1 MMKVV
6 FNITIQTTHPLGER
20 GILSA
25 ILQRIS
31 SVPGLKPRSFGFSE
45 PLKQQWGTNSL
56 EDLAPLYQPKGE
68 ICFFRLAPPMR
79 GLLTINTSRNPR
91 ATCNEIKL
99 VTDYAGIH
107 DRLEEFESLLRDLA
121 IMVDAD
127 FAAAT
132 ISGGAPFSVNV
143 QNLKANVGELEG
155 RSIPPAN
162 PTGIR
167 FLNGIWWINIFGR
180 RYLEFFGERTF
191 ENLPAH
197 RAERI
202 ASDLL
207 WLQPTKTP
215 LDMWDPSGIALGET
229 IKSRLDRPKAFY
241 GYESGKP
248 GIMLRYDTPAFDCS
262 LIRPKAK

>member
-1 MMKVV
+1 MKKVV
-6 FNITIQTTHPLGER
+6 FNITIQTTHPFGER

-25 ILQRIS
+25 ILDRIS
-31 SVPGLKPRSFGFSE
+31 SVPRLKPRSFGFSE
-45 PLKQQWGTNSL
+45 PLKQQWGANSL
-56 EDLAPLYQPKGE
+56 EDLAPLHQPKGE

-79 GLLTINTSRNPR
+79 GLLTINTTRNPR
-91 ATCNEIKL
+91 AACNEIKL
-99 VTDYAGIH
+99 VTDYAGVH
-107 DRLEEFESLLRDLA
+107 DRLDEFERLLHDLA

-132 ISGGAPFSVNV
+132 ISGGDPFSVNV
-143 QNLKANVGELEG
+143 QNPKENFGEIEG
-155 RSIPPAN
+155 RSIPPAS

-191 ENLPAH
+191 ENLPTH

-202 ASDLL
+202 APGLL

-215 LDMWDPSGIALGET
+215 LDMLEPPGVALGEA
-229 IKSRLDRPKAFY
+229 IKSRLDRPRAFY

-248 GIMLRYDTPAFDCS
+248 GIMLSYDTPAFDFS